1 MSEDAKEQGYDSLK
15 SKILIPFIL
24 APAGSR
30 RASLREAMLTI
41 GTLLLFFGGL
51 GAIAATTPMGA
62 GALIT
67 QATLVQMGWSIS
79 IFTVIAFIG
88 AALIIRNR

>member
-1 MSEDAKEQGYDSLK
+1 
-15 SKILIPFIL
+15 
-24 APAGSR
+24 
-30 RASLREAMLTI
+30 MLTI

-51 GAIAATTPMGA
+51 GAIAATTPMGE

-79 IFTVIAFIG
+79 IFTVIASIG
-88 AALIIRNR
+88 AALIIRNRCFHILIGCRTSQGMRGGRGCS